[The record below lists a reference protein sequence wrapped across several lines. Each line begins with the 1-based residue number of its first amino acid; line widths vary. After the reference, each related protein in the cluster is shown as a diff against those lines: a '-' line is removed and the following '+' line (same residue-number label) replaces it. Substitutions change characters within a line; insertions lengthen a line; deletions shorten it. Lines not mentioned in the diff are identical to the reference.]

1 MFNGACSFLICEKPQ
16 ITKRSFFFG
25 CIDQEAHLMMLV
37 NNYCGMLLILA
48 GAVKRK
54 KGFDKYKANLIS

>member
-1 MFNGACSFLICEKPQ
+1 
-16 ITKRSFFFG
+16 
-25 CIDQEAHLMMLV
+25 MMLV